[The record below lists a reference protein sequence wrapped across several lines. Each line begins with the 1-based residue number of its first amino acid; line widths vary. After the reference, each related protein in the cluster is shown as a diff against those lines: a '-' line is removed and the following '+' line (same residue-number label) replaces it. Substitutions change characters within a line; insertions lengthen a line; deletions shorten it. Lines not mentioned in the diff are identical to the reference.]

1 MIVANPMVAM
11 ECIREFMESTQAQSC
26 LDVILKS
33 PLSVSVLHV
42 AGQMMALPNVP
53 VDFFVSFMELTY
65 DRILEVDEEQEQ
77 NHLLQCFCFY
87 LSGVFKNHLGPE
99 EVCEG

>member
-42 AGQMMALPNVP
+42 ASQMMALPNVP

-65 DRILEVDEEQEQ
+65 DRILEVDEEQEL

-87 LSGVFKNHLGPE
+87 LSGVFKNH
-99 EVCEG
+99 